1 MVDLSAL
8 DEIEDDEP
16 LLPSEEDMLAME
28 EEILEAQAEFEEAE
42 AVLEAEADEIIEVIE
57 AEHPPYRTVRPAS
70 AEEMVRKEQQEAW
83 DRSA

>member
-1 MVDLSAL
+1 MVAHWPVRELNRQHDPA
-8 DEIEDDEP
+8 EMI
-16 LLPSEEDMLAME
+16 
-28 EEILEAQAEFEEAE
+28 QA
-42 AVLEAEADEIIEVIE
+42 IIEVIE